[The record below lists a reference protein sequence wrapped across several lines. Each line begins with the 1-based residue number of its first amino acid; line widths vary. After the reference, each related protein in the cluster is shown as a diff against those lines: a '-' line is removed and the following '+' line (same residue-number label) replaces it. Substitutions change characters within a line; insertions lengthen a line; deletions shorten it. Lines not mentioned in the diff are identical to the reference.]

1 MANPVYKTRKRK
13 DLGIDKELAQILE
26 EHSEKTMIPESRIVD
41 MALKEYFENH
51 NIKKK
56 SKQNE
61 GYI

>member
-51 NIKKK
+51 NIK
-56 SKQNE
+56 
-61 GYI
+61 